1 MPRDR
6 HRRVPRRP
14 CDGPKERGV
23 EQQKD
28 GQPTYSYVDPYACQ
42 CVYVGDAAAYAR
54 YRRLVEEHY
63 LDTITNVSLSD

>member
-1 MPRDR
+1 
-6 HRRVPRRP
+6 
-14 CDGPKERGV
+14 V